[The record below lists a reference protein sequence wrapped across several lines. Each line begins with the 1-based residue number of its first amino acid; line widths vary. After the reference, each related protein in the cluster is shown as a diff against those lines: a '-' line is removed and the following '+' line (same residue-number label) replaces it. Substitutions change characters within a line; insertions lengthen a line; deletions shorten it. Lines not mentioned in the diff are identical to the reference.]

1 MKKFL
6 HSEPPEERVYECEG
20 VGRVLTRG
28 DEVRRVFA
36 FWNSC
41 A

>member
-20 VGRVLTRG
+20 VGRMLMKG
-28 DEVRRVFA
+28 DEVRSAFT
-36 FWNSC
+36 FWNFC
-41 A
+41 T